1 MIEDTKQLDTELP
14 IPPGFPVA
22 WESDEERK
30 LLWRWDD
37 IHSPLPA
44 TPMSVSIGDAVS
56 QGSARASQ
64 EMRRTG
70 RSLRRRINGYSYS
83 ASLPVSRAPEQE
95 AAERE
100 AMEQAIVS
108 TRRRWDTEF
117 LPTLE
122 RNLGYMRGV
131 DMASASDG
139 QLLDYLDEFLELH
152 KEHWRIHGLVVTPLH
167 TAAERMATLYRE
179 IMGHVP
185 DEEPYLLLQGIDN
198 KSLETDRAIQS
209 LAEEAR
215 QRPSVAALFA
225 EARSP
230 EAIMAAL
237 AASRQGIEF
246 LKRLRQFLSVYGYRP
261 TGFDY
266 VFPSWI
272 EDPSFV
278 LLNVRSYLSSPP
290 RDLEAER
297 TALLEEAQRLLRGV
311 MDRLRDN
318 EARRAAFMDAYRHAL
333 ELWPLKEDHSFYI
346 DQGSTATLRMLI
358 AEMGRRLARRG
369 VLDGP
374 EDVFYVTLDELRVA
388 MRSAGAQSLSYK
400 VRPRREER
408 QRFMKIVPPP
418 FLGAMPPEGAPGIDA
433 AFSRMTGPVSTSRP
447 DEGARALRGVP
458 ASKGVATGPA
468 KVVRS
473 PAEFDK
479 VRAGDVLVCVSTS
492 PTWTPLLGSVGA
504 LVSDSGGVL
513 SHTAIVAREYRL
525 PAVVGVKYGTSL
537 IADGQVITVDGDAG
551 VVLLR

>member
-1 MIEDTKQLDTELP
+1 MSEDTKQLYTELP
-14 IPPGFPVA
+14 IPPNFPVA

-44 TPMSVSIGDAVS
+44 TPMSVSIGDVVS

-64 EMRRTG
+64 ELRRTG

-83 ASLPVSRAPEQE
+83 AMLPTPRTPEQE

-100 AMEQAIVS
+100 AMEQAIAS

-117 LPTLE
+117 LPVVE

-131 DMASASDG
+131 DIALVSSA

-167 TAAERMATLYRE
+167 TAVERMASLYRE
-179 IMGHVP
+179 IMGPVP

-198 KSLETDRAIQS
+198 KSLETDRALHS
-209 LAEEAR
+209 LADEAR
-215 QRPSVAALFA
+215 RSRGVVALFVQ
-225 EARSP
+225 EGSP
-230 EAIMAAL
+230 EAIMTRL
-237 AASRQGIEF
+237 SASREGMDF
-246 LKRLRQFLSVYGYRP
+246 LKKLQQFLSVYGYRP

-266 VFPSWI
+266 IFPSWI

-297 TALLEEAQRLLRGV
+297 TALLAESQRLLQGV
-311 MDRLRDN
+311 MNRLGGN
-318 EARRAAFMDAYRHAL
+318 EARRAAFLDAYRRAL

-369 VLDGP
+369 VLDGT
-374 EDVFYVTLDELRVA
+374 EDVFYITLDELRA
-388 MRSAGAQSLSYK
+388 AIKSSRAQSLSYK
-400 VRPRREER
+400 VTPRREER
-408 QRFMKIVPPP
+408 ERFMKIAPPP
-418 FLGAMPPEGAPGIDA
+418 FLGAMPPEGAQGLDH
-433 AFSRMTGPVSTSRP
+433 AFSRMIGPLSTLRP
-447 DEGARALRGVP
+447 DEGARVLRGVP

-492 PTWTPLLGSVGA
+492 PTWTPLFGSVCA

-551 VVLLR
+551 IVLLR